1 MLGKSHTALGSYL
14 AERYMPHLSAAHYKA
29 FLLGCIQPDR
39 NPATYLKGSVR
50 HQWLR
55 GHNWGNS
62 QRYIDRLAHRLESR
76 RKLRLMDF
84 CALGK
89 LIHYV
94 ADRVAC
100 ALNDHVGVGL
110 REHQKYEQA
119 LQQYFLDYLQ
129 QRRHLR
135 RGTDGKVAEVI
146 HRFHEEYAALPCNI
160 RTDSRYCVLVSSI
173 AVCMLVAK
181 CTLRP
186 CVSGL

>member
-1 MLGKSHTALGSYL
+1 MRGKSHHQLGLYL
-14 AERYMPHLSAAHYKA
+14 AKHFLAGSPRWCVTA
-29 FLLGCIQPDR
+29 FLLGCTQPDK
-39 NPATYLKGSVR
+39 NPATYLKGSIR
-50 HQWLR
+50 CQWLR

-62 QRYIDRLAHRLESR
+62 QRYIARLAHRLESR

-84 CALGK
+84 YTLGK
-89 LIHYV
+89 LIHYI
-94 ADRVAC
+94 ADSFTC
-100 ALNDHVGVGL
+100 AHNDHFGLGL

-186 CVSGL
+186 CVPGL